1 MWDALYTKIE
11 GREGKRR
18 DEGIEVETAQ
28 LEKVGRSA
36 RPAVCHDAGGQNP
49 CQYFSLVAVISAQ
62 RRLVA
67 EAEPLVET
75 VEKSKV
81 GILCILHIAPLGST
95 LGKHSKHQ

>member
-1 MWDALYTKIE
+1 MWDALYKKIE
-11 GREGKRR
+11 GRGGRRR

-28 LEKVGRSA
+28 LEKVGSA

-62 RRLVA
+62 RRLAA

-75 VEKSKV
+75 LEKEKV
-81 GILCILHIAPLGST
+81 GFLAACITWLAIRKSFEAFGAF
-95 LGKHSKHQ
+95 